1 MAMRATADRKKGV
14 IPWEK
19 ITTEKTMTIY
29 GAYDAD
35 KTIKFEFK
43 AESGH
48 DVYQVA
54 DLTAFNACDL
64 TDATKMDEVCFHHV
78 MCFFFVSLPAYH
90 THKEGCPSQKCVW
103 RVYSTALFAALT
115 FFHDRSL
122 L

>member
-1 MAMRATADRKKGV
+1 MAMSATADRKRGV

-19 ITTEKTMTIY
+19 VTTEKSMTIY
-29 GAYDAD
+29 GAYDAK

-43 AESGH
+43 PESGH
-48 DVYQVA
+48 DVYRVA

-78 MCFFFVSLPAYH
+78 MFFFCFPPSLSH
-90 THKEGCPSQKCVW
+90 SPSQKCVW
-103 RVYSTALFAALT
+103 RVYSTALYALT

>member
-1 MAMRATADRKKGV
+1 
-14 IPWEK
+14 
-19 ITTEKTMTIY
+19 MTIY

-35 KTIKFEFK
+35 KTINFEFK
-43 AESGH
+43 PESGH
-48 DVYQVA
+48 DVYRVP